1 MRSRRGGS
9 WGYDSTTTVGPAFEF
24 DPESLAGVTMSW
36 ASKESFIGCVERRGG
51 GGTGSTYSSVSTR
64 RSTCGTS
71 GGGRFSGSSCGGGSS
86 RSSYGGAASGGGYRT
101 MRRSSYG
108 GGMSCGYYGGGMSD
122 GGYGVSFRSGGS
134 GFGGGYGGS
143 FGGGGGG
150 FGSSGFPGGNTGILS
165 SDEKL
170 AMQSLNERLASYLDK
185 VRRLERENSQLEQLI
200 REWYQKQGPT
210 GTKDY
215 SHYYAEIE
223 DLQNQLVTATVET
236 NKVLL
241 DLDNT
246 RMTAEDF
253 RIKYEAEYGL
263 RQNVEADINSLRP
276 LLDNLTLNRSDLE
289 MQFESLKEE
298 MISLKKN
305 HEEEMK
311 LLQNQSGGDVNVE
324 VNAAPGEDLLKK
336 LNDMRQEYENLIRKN
351 REEVERWYEIKM
363 EEVSQQVQ
371 SSGQEVE
378 SSNRQIS
385 ELRREYQSLEI
396 ELQSQL
402 SMIQSLQS
410 NLEDSERRYNMQLQ
424 QIQSMIGPLEEELAS
439 IRCEMENQNQE
450 YKMLLGIKTRL
461 EQEIAQYRALLEEG
475 QQDIGCPF
483 LLTASPKG
491 ELVVVHQEEEDMED
505 MEDMEEAAGA
515 QVEEA
520 AEEELE
526 DPMEEAPILE
536 EEEEGVEE
544 EPLVEPLGVA
554 QVEEEEEE
562 EGPASPALH
571 PPSPILAALVKA
583 KDKNEPLQHQPI
595 FVGDS
600 HPESEPE
607 LLDQTQILQIF
618 QKHAILCSDALL
630 NLNAN
635 D

>member
-1 MRSRRGGS
+1 
-9 WGYDSTTTVGPAFEF
+9 
-24 DPESLAGVTMSW
+24 MSW

-51 GGTGSTYSSVSTR
+51 GGMGSTYSSVSTR

-71 GGGRFSGSSCGGGSS
+71 GGGRFSGGSCGGGSS

-108 GGMSCGYYGGGMSD
+108 GGMSCGYYGGGMSS
-122 GGYGVSFRSGGS
+122 GGYGASFGSGGS

-150 FGSSGFPGGNTGILS
+150 FGSGGFPGGNMGILS
-165 SDEKL
+165 NDEKL

-185 VRRLERENSQLEQLI
+185 VRSLERENSQLEQLI

-253 RIKYEAEYGL
+253 RIKYETEYGL

-351 REEVERWYEIKM
+351 REEVERWYEIK
-363 EEVSQQVQ
+363 
-371 SSGQEVE
+371 
-378 SSNRQIS
+378 
-385 ELRREYQSLEI
+385 
-396 ELQSQL
+396 
-402 SMIQSLQS
+402 IQSLQS
-410 NLEDSERRYNMQLQ
+410 NLEDTERRYNMQLQ

-475 QQDIGCPF
+475 QQDIG
-483 LLTASPKG
+483 G
-491 ELVVVHQEEEDMED
+491 EPVVDRQEEEDMEDMEDTEDTED

-520 AEEELE
+520 VEEELE
-526 DPMEEAPILE
+526 DPMEEPPILE
-536 EEEEGVEE
+536 VEEEGVEG
-544 EPLVEPLGVA
+544 EPLVEPLGAA
-554 QVEEEEEE
+554 QVEEEEA
-562 EGPASPALH
+562 GPASPALH

-583 KDKNEPLQHQPI
+583 KLQISSPTRGMHNNMSDGVRDPNVCSDI
-595 FVGDS
+595 FTINQSCYRDGRA
-600 HPESEPE
+600 E
-607 LLDQTQILQIF
+607 LLHPYGLSPISSGEKQEIQL
-618 QKHAILCSDALL
+618 ADALIVSSRHYRQ
-630 NLNAN
+630 
-635 D
+635 